1 MAAVIERVDC
11 DVRTFPTPEPE
22 ADGTFEWSET
32 TAVVVQ
38 LASSGSVGVGWTYS
52 SPARGSA
59 GEAHLASVVTGRPA
73 LDVAAG
79 WAAMHRAGRN
89 VGTRG
94 LWLEAVGG
102 GGIGWGGLQ
111 ARAV

>member
-22 ADGTFEWSET
+22 ADGTFEWSAT

-38 LASSGSVGVGWTYS
+38 LASSGCGGAGGTCS
-52 SPARGSA
+52 SPPARSVV
-59 GEAHLASVVTGRPA
+59 EQHLASVVMGRPA

-79 WAAMHRAGRN
+79 WSAMHRAGRN

-94 LWLEAVGG
+94 LWL
-102 GGIGWGGLQ
+102 Q
-111 ARAV
+111 A